1 MRSMHYGMLLF
12 ANPSFLGGVARTLDI
27 GGTFDSYNDAPSSDE
42 ADFDA
47 IASDW
52 YAVGADLLGA
62 MNRYSSRDEYKPL
75 SQPHARSASIQ
86 KANNVGPGQ

>member
-1 MRSMHYGMLLF
+1 MRSVYYDMLLF

-27 GGTFDSYNDAPSSDE
+27 GGTFDSYNDAPCSDE

-52 YAVGADLLGA
+52 YAVGSDLLGA
-62 MNRYSSRDEYKPL
+62 MNRYAAIPRRK
-75 SQPHARSASIQ
+75 
-86 KANNVGPGQ
+86 